1 MIFFRGNTGYTRAC
15 SLKKRFSFDNFI
27 KLLLLANTMFR
38 FYFYIMHENKQNDDI
53 WVYLT
58 NNTLFNELIHAH
70 ALKSL

>member
-53 WVYLT
+53 
-58 NNTLFNELIHAH
+58 
-70 ALKSL
+70 